1 MSGTGPSDPRLRAEL
16 EALERSAP
24 SDLPR
29 PLGASGAAGRARRP
43 ARWLPTAVTL
53 IAGAALGIAASQLV
67 LNWAAIGERP
77 ATGPSPSVPFVGRL
91 PDASAPPSCPITKR
105 PDPPFVPPSAFPSTP
120 PGAPGGAFWYGTN
133 HLWTVAN
140 ADGSWGGLRNAN
152 GGYENK
158 SFWWSAAFKVNEEP
172 QPALQ
177 ITGRRLDAPAEGARV
192 GTATNAG
199 AADIGSAMLTG
210 VTLPTSGCWELTGRY
225 REQELSFVIWIP
237 DPDATPAAAPQS
249 SSEVPTASVTEIAL
263 PIHDSQTY
271 VGDLAYDQSHDAI
284 WFLGGDGGAPYV
296 FRIDTTSGSAD
307 RWPLPTGS
315 YVGVYVQVKTD
326 AAGVVWIA
334 DDYQIVRFDPATHHA
349 TAHHFS
355 MGVPG
360 ALPGALTGSS
370 PGTWVS
376 AIAPTDGGALV
387 ARHNVPWL
395 TRLDDSLREVG
406 KTPLPESAEGAQDL
420 AVIGQTIFVERD
432 EHNGVTP
439 GVDIL
444 DLRGQ
449 RLAPV
454 PGPGGRLEVVGE
466 RVLRHGRD
474 PYSNVDV
481 EWVEQDGTT
490 ELVGTGSAA
499 FADPR
504 GGITLFRRLPGHD
517 DALQRAVNGQVL
529 SQVTYK
535 GELVQLNTCPMPIPA
550 SGASLA
556 PSCPKAWVLFSLSD
570 LITDHNGVTWYVT
583 TNTRVVYRA
592 QL

>member
-1 MSGTGPSDPRLRAEL
+1 MGPSDRRLRAEL

-29 PLGASGAAGRARRP
+29 LLGASAAAGGARRP

-91 PDASAPPSCPITKR
+91 PGARVPPTCPITKQ
-105 PDPPFVPPSAFPSTP
+105 PDPPFVPPAAFPNTP

-133 HLWTVAN
+133 DLWTVAN

-152 GGYENK
+152 GGFENK
-158 SFWWSAAFKVNEEP
+158 SFWWSVAFKVDKEP

-177 ITGRRLDAPAEGARV
+177 ITGRRLDAPGEGARV
-192 GTATNAG
+192 GPATNA
-199 AADIGSAMLTG
+199 AAGDIGSAMLTG

-225 REQELSFVIWIP
+225 REHELSFVIWIP
-237 DPDATPAAAPQS
+237 DPDATSAATPQS
-249 SSEVPTASVTEIAL
+249 SSEVATASVTEIAL
-263 PIHDSQTY
+263 PIADSQTS

-284 WFLGGDGGAPYV
+284 WFVGGDGGARFV
-296 FRIDTTSGSAD
+296 FRIDTTSGHID
-307 RWPLPTGS
+307 KWPLPAGG
-315 YVGVYVQVKTD
+315 YAGVYVQVKTD

-355 MGVPG
+355 TGVPG

-376 AIAPTDGGALV
+376 AIAPTNGGALV

-406 KTPLPESAEGAQDL
+406 KTPLPQGDEGAQDL

-454 PGPGGRLEVVGE
+454 PGQGGRLEVVGE

-481 EWVEQDGTT
+481 EWVEQDGST
-490 ELVGTGSAA
+490 ELVGSGSAA

-504 GGITLFRRLPGHD
+504 GGVTLFRRLPGYD
-517 DALQRAVNGQVL
+517 DALQRVVKGQVL
-529 SQVTYK
+529 SQIAYK
-535 GELVQLNTCPMPIPA
+535 GELVQLNRCGG
-550 SGASLA
+550 SFA
-556 PSCPKAWVLFSLSD
+556 PSGSSLPPSCGEAFILFQLSD
-570 LITDHNGVTWYVT
+570 LITDRNGVTWYVT